1 MNKNMLLAV
10 VLSVVVLY
18 LWGEFFAPK
27 PQPSGSGED
36 SVMTNGP
43 DDQRPAPQEKSD
55 ATITQGAVPATTV
68 DETAAPG
75 DFFRKGTLIPSSEN
89 PISRGVL
96 KGAAVDIRYTTDGGR
111 VESLPVIGEKYR
123 EKGLDM
129 LAALKEGARFP
140 ELSSAFET
148 EPRYLVEN
156 ASEDTV
162 TFRYEEHGVI
172 EQKTIRLSGDYLLT
186 ISKKITNHGTT
197 PVTWRPALRYF
208 SIYENKEV
216 FSSYG
221 KRFEFLVKTDGEG
234 MKEPSS
240 GEKLAEEVQ
249 GRRVQ
254 WVGINYGFFLYAVL
268 AGERDLAVD
277 GLIDSKQ
284 NLTALTVAYPV
295 YTIAPGQSAEAS
307 FTVFFGP
314 KEIRVLD
321 EVGNDLRSAASLG
334 WFGFLAEPLL
344 WILNFFFDFVKNYG
358 IAIILLTILV
368 KLLLWP
374 LSDASYKS
382 MAKMKKL
389 MPKVEELKKRYKED
403 KETLN
408 KEIMLLY
415 QKEGVNPLGGC
426 LPIFI
431 QMPIYIA
438 LYSMLNNAVELYNA
452 KFLPFWLTDLS
463 EKDPYFILPV
473 SLGVFMFLQQKMT
486 PSQMDSQQAKIML
499 YVMPVMFAG
508 FMLFL
513 PAGLNLYI
521 LANTLLGILQQWIV
535 NKRYG

>member
-1 MNKNMLLAV
+1 MNKNVIFAV
-10 VLSVVVLY
+10 ILSIIVLY

-27 PQPSGSGED
+27 PSQPPEQPASPESI
-36 SVMTNGP
+36 
-43 DDQRPAPQEKSD
+43 PAPPSPPPPPPMGEEHLFKKG
-55 ATITQGAVPATTV
+55 TITPTLRNPAQEGALSSASVTTRYST
-68 DETAAPG
+68 E
-75 DFFRKGTLIPSSEN
+75 KGRLTTI
-89 PISRGVL
+89 
-96 KGAAVDIRYTTDGGR
+96 AVT
-111 VESLPVIGEKYR
+111 GEKYR
-123 EKGLDM
+123 EKNLDM
-129 LAALKEGARFP
+129 LAALVEGTIFP
-140 ELSSAFET
+140 EMSSPFET
-148 EPRYLVEN
+148 EPSYLLEEVT
-156 ASEDTV
+156 DTAV
-162 TFRYEEHGVI
+162 SFRYEEQNVT
-172 EQKTIRLSGDYLLT
+172 ETKTIRISGDYLFT
-186 ISKKITNHGTT
+186 FTKRVKNNSPSPIE
-197 PVTWRPALRYF
+197 WRPALRYR
-208 SIYENKEV
+208 SVHENKEV

-221 KRFEFLVKTDGEG
+221 KQFEFLVKVADEG
-234 MKEPSS
+234 LKEPSS
-240 GEKLAEEVQ
+240 GEKLAEAVQ
-249 GRRVQ
+249 GKRIQ
-254 WVGINYGFFLYAVL
+254 WVGINYGFFLYAVIANTAPL
-268 AGERDLAVD
+268 SVEGM
-277 GLIDSKQ
+277 IDPKE
-284 NLTALTVAYPV
+284 NVTVLTTAYAPF
-295 YTIAPGQSAEAS
+295 TLAPGKEAEAS
-307 FTVFFGP
+307 FTIFFGP

-321 EVGNDLRSAASLG
+321 EVGHDLRSSASLG

-344 WILNFFFDFVKNYG
+344 WILNFFYDFVKNYG
-358 IAIILLTILV
+358 IAIILLTVLV
-368 KLLLWP
+368 KVLLWP

-389 MPKVEELKKRYKED
+389 MPKVEELKKRHKGD

-486 PSQMDSQQAKIML
+486 PSQVDSQQAKIML